1 MGARWVERGRTG
13 GGHGDVQQRGGEEE
27 REVVASPAL
36 QRRGS
41 ARLDGA
47 FGEEDGDDGDV
58 EEDVRR
64 GVEEEDGRALREAAP
79 TTAGSCGVEV
89 GG

>member
-1 MGARWVERGRTG
+1 M
-13 GGHGDVQQRGGEEE
+13 GEEE
-27 REVVASPAL
+27 REAVASPTL

-41 ARLDGA
+41 ARLGGA

-79 TTAGSCGVEV
+79 TTAGSSGVEV